1 MSMKKTEQIG
11 ANQYCVTFDASR
23 ETFDAAITK
32 AYKKAVKN
40 IMIPGFRKGKAPRA
54 IVEKMYGKEVFYEDA
69 INDCLPEAFEAAEK
83 EFDKVSGKKGG
94 QVVRAKTNDADFDE
108 MIKAHVNKLKTIKK

>member
-1 MSMKKTEQIG
+1 MTNLQ
-11 ANQYCVTFDASR
+11 QDA
-23 ETFDAAITK
+23 
-32 AYKKAVKN
+32 
-40 IMIPGFRKGKAPRA
+40 
-54 IVEKMYGKEVFYEDA
+54 
-69 INDCLPEAFEAAEK
+69 EAMQK